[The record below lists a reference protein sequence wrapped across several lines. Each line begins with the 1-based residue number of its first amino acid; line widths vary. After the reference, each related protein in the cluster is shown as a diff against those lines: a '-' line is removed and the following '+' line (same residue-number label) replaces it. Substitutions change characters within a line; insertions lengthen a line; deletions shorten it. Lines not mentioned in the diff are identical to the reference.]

1 MIAKELFKGTIRT
14 IVLQLLAEHRKMYG
28 YEIMQT
34 IEKKSD
40 GRIKLTFGS
49 LYPILHKLESEGLIF
64 SESETIGKR
73 VRKYYILTDQGV
85 KEKESK
91 VLQIKEF
98 INTLNQLLD
107 SGGVIHGDPEGL
119 RSFAKLLN
127 DIADLNQEE
136 VDDNDLPI
144 GAREHF
150 HLRPKFELANSSD
163 TVIVGRLDAKGTGV
177 FYDRFIPKDNS
188 K

>member
-40 GRIKLTFGS
+40 GKIKLTFGS
-49 LYPILHKLESEGLIF
+49 LYPILHKLDSEGLIF
-64 SESETIGKR
+64 SESETIGGR
-73 VRKYYILTDQGV
+73 VRKYYILTDKGV

-91 VLQIKEF
+91 VLEIKEF

-107 SGGVIHGDPEGL
+107 NGGLIH
-119 RSFAKLLN
+119 A
-127 DIADLNQEE
+127 
-136 VDDNDLPI
+136 
-144 GAREHF
+144 
-150 HLRPKFELANSSD
+150 
-163 TVIVGRLDAKGTGV
+163 
-177 FYDRFIPKDNS
+177 
-188 K
+188 

>member
-49 LYPILHKLESEGLIF
+49 LYPILHKLESDGLIF

-107 SGGVIHGDPEGL
+107 SGGVIH
-119 RSFAKLLN
+119 A
-127 DIADLNQEE
+127 
-136 VDDNDLPI
+136 
-144 GAREHF
+144 
-150 HLRPKFELANSSD
+150 
-163 TVIVGRLDAKGTGV
+163 
-177 FYDRFIPKDNS
+177 
-188 K
+188 